1 MNKKEA
7 RAYALKNKHM
17 DKKESSLSLVNNI
30 IESNVLEKFKHIGIY
45 YPIGDE
51 MSVLKLLSHYPDKSF
66 YLPITKENIDLKKRI
81 KFKEQQT
88 DNKYHSNIDF
98 ISYKLED
105 PLYDGKFKTKEPKGA
120 ITRRDDIE
128 CFIIPC
134 VAISKDNKRVGYG
147 KGYYDR
153 YLEGYSGLKI
163 GVCYKEN
170 ILDVVTDS
178 YDISLDIVFT
188 G

>member
-66 YLPITKENIDLKKRI
+66 YLPITKENID
-81 KFKEQQT
+81 
-88 DNKYHSNIDF
+88 F

-105 PLYDGKFKTKEPKGA
+105 PLYDGKFKTKEPKGT